1 MSIEGTRCRPALQAA
16 INLLTQSIKMADEKP
31 IEAPGLFGRLFKDP
45 DFTKRAEFLRRV
57 PLFQDLGLRDI
68 GYLIQ
73 SLFSKTYSEG
83 EALFEEG
90 DIGRAL
96 FILET
101 GAVELV
107 KRGSD
112 GRTQLLATAT
122 DGDFFG
128 EMALI
133 EELPRSASAIAVTD
147 VTVYLLYRTRLFGLV
162 KARPRVGVTIL
173 SQLVKLLS
181 ARLRSTSERLV
192 STVEEMV
199 KEQ

>member
-1 MSIEGTRCRPALQAA
+1 MSGPKPATKNQ
-16 INLLTQSIKMADEKP
+16 TKMAEETTIP
-31 IEAPGLFGRLFKDP
+31 MPGFFRRLFKDP
-45 DFTKRAEFLRRV
+45 DFTSCAKFLRGV
-57 PLFQDLGLRDI
+57 PLFEELGMRDI

-73 SLFSKTYSEG
+73 SLFKKTYAEG

-96 FILET
+96 FIVEE

-107 KRGSD
+107 KRTPD
-112 GRTQLLATAT
+112 GRTQLLATAR

-133 EELPRSASAIAVTD
+133 EELPRSASAIAAIDT
-147 VTVYLLYRTRLFGLV
+147 TVYLLYRTRLFGLV
-162 KARPRVGVTIL
+162 KSRPRVGVIIL
-173 SQLVKLLS
+173 NQLVKLLS

-192 STVEEMV
+192 STVEV
-199 KEQ
+199 LVDQQ

>member
-1 MSIEGTRCRPALQAA
+1 MTEETPLS
-16 INLLTQSIKMADEKP
+16 
-31 IEAPGLFGRLFKDP
+31 APSFFQRVFKDP
-45 DFTKRAEFLRRV
+45 DFAACAKFLRGV
-57 PLFQDLGLRDI
+57 PLFEDLGSRDI

-73 SLFSKTYSEG
+73 SLFKKTYAEG
-83 EALFEEG
+83 EPLFEEG

-96 FILET
+96 FIIET

-107 KRGSD
+107 KRGPD
-112 GRTQLLATAT
+112 GRTQVLASMT

-133 EELPRSASAIAVTD
+133 EELPRSASALAITD
-147 VTVYLLYRTRLFGLV
+147 TTVYLLYRTRLFGLV
-162 KARPRVGVTIL
+162 KSRPRVGVIIL

-192 STVEEMV
+192 STAEAAVTHS
-199 KEQ
+199 

>member
-1 MSIEGTRCRPALQAA
+1 MAEESAL
-16 INLLTQSIKMADEKP
+16 EV
-31 IEAPGLFGRLFKDP
+31 PGFFRRLFKDP
-45 DFTKRAEFLRRV
+45 DFTERATFLRAV

-73 SLFSKTYSEG
+73 SLFTKSYAEG

-96 FILET
+96 FIVER
-101 GAVELV
+101 GAVDLV
-107 KRGSD
+107 KHGSD
-112 GRTQLLATAT
+112 GRPQLLATARS
-122 DGDFFG
+122 GDFFG

-133 EELPRSASAIAVTD
+133 EEQPRSAGAIAAADTV
-147 VTVYLLYRTRLFGLV
+147 VYLLYRTRLFGLM

-173 SQLVKLLS
+173 NQLVKLLS

-192 STVEEMV
+192 STVEVVVE
-199 KEQ
+199 ER